1 MCISKEFPS
10 AEATTFGELLSWRL
24 PNPRATCLSG
34 GGVAR
39 VAPFPFPPAYLRR
52 CCKLGGDPGALGL
65 CRPIPALW
73 LVTTGPS
80 QGPE

>member
-34 GGVAR
+34 GRGGKGCSLSL
-39 VAPFPFPPAYLRR
+39 PPCL
-52 CCKLGGDPGALGL
+52 
-65 CRPIPALW
+65 
-73 LVTTGPS
+73 S
-80 QGPE
+80 QEML